1 MREVKEG
8 YINRNI
14 YRVDGLEGSILLGCQ
29 FSPIN
34 KLMLKSIWKLKAPI
48 IVYMHF
54 EKN

>member
-1 MREVKEG
+1 MREVMEG

-14 YRVDGLEGSILLGCQ
+14 HRVDGLEGTILLGSQ

-34 KLMLKSIWKLKAPI
+34 KLMLKSIWKLKTPI
-48 IVYMHF
+48 IVYMRF